1 MVLPFINQTRDP
13 KLDTL
18 EMANI
23 MANEITK
30 FDGLRVIR
38 PFQIL
43 AAGGGAPTSMDDVL
57 RWGRQAKA
65 DAILVAAVTDYDPYE
80 PPRIAISLQFL
91 RVQPRA
97 MSAADIDKI
106 VQSASWHRGPFA
118 LGREKAGNFID
129 AFEIVYDS
137 HEERIRKEL
146 LAYAQASEDRDS
158 PFSPD
163 REFMVVQS
171 RFLQFVSNQLLNRL
185 FDRTAP

>member
-1 MVLPFINQTRDP
+1 
-13 KLDTL
+13 
-18 EMANI
+18 MANI

-43 AAGGGAPTSMDDVL
+43 AAGGGIPTSTEDVL

-65 DAILVAAVTDYDPYE
+65 DAVLVAAVTDYDPYE

-91 RVQPRA
+91 RVQARA
-97 MSAADIDKI
+97 VSAADIDKI
-106 VQSASWHRGPFA
+106 VQSASWHRGPLA

-146 LAYAQASEDRDS
+146 LAYAQASEERDS
-158 PFSPD
+158 PFAPD
-163 REFMVVQS
+163 REFMVIQS